1 MQSLILRAVQALML
15 ITINLVMTQRLM
27 SSVLDVRR
35 RSRSAQVLASTS
47 LRSLI
52 AKLENEVLLGN
63 LKIKLAGKTQL
74 LINPEVLELMMI
86 SIDLDK
92 ILRPNNSALNE
103 RKKFNQDLVQLITA
117 LKEVKIRQRVALKR
131 LTSQKQVHESLWLSM
146 QMVALAPMT

>member
-1 MQSLILRAVQALML
+1 MILRAVQALTL
-15 ITINLVMTQRLM
+15 FTINLAMTKRLM

-52 AKLENEVLLGN
+52 AQLENEVLPGN
-63 LKIKLAGKTQL
+63 LKIKLAGKTQFL
-74 LINPEVLELMMI
+74 MNPEVLELMMI

-92 ILRPNNSALNE
+92 ILRLKNSALNE
-103 RKKFNQDLVQLITA
+103 RKKFNQDLVQPITA

-131 LTSQKQVHESLWLSM
+131 LTSQKIVHESLWSSM
-146 QMVALAPMT
+146 QMADLAPMT

>member
-15 ITINLVMTQRLM
+15 FTINLVMTQRLM

-35 RSRSAQVLASTS
+35 RSRSAQVLANTS

-52 AKLENEVLLGN
+52 AQLGNEVLLGN
-63 LKIKLAGKTQL
+63 LIIKLAGKTQL

-92 ILRPNNSALNE
+92 ILRPKNSALNE
-103 RKKFNQDLVQLITA
+103 RKKFNQDLVQPITA
-117 LKEVKIRQRVALKR
+117 LKEVKIRQRVALKK

-146 QMVALAPMT
+146 LMVVLAPMT

>member
-15 ITINLVMTQRLM
+15 FTINLVMTQRLM

-35 RSRSAQVLASTS
+35 RSRSAQVLANTS

-52 AKLENEVLLGN
+52 AQLENEVLLGN
-63 LKIKLAGKTQL
+63 LIIKLAGKTQL

-92 ILRPNNSALNE
+92 ILRPKNSALNE
-103 RKKFNQDLVQLITA
+103 RKKFNQDLVQPITA
-117 LKEVKIRQRVALKR
+117 LKEVKIRQRVALKG

-146 QMVALAPMT
+146 LMVVLAPMT

>member
-52 AKLENEVLLGN
+52 AQLENEVLLGN

-86 SIDLDK
+86 NIDLDK
-92 ILRPNNSALNE
+92 ILRPKNLALNE
-103 RKKFNQDLVQLITA
+103 RKKFNQDLVQPITA

-131 LTSQKQVHESLWLSM
+131 LTSQKQVHESLLLSM
-146 QMVALAPMT
+146 LMADLAPMT

>member
-15 ITINLVMTQRLM
+15 FTINLVMTQRLM

-35 RSRSAQVLASTS
+35 RSRSGQVLASTS

-52 AKLENEVLLGN
+52 AQLENEVLLGN
-63 LKIKLAGKTQL
+63 LKIKLAGKTQFL
-74 LINPEVLELMMI
+74 MKPEVLEIMMI

-92 ILRPNNSALNE
+92 ILRPRNSALNE
-103 RKKFNQDLVQLITA
+103 KKKFNQDLVQPITA

-131 LTSQKQVHESLWLSM
+131 LTSQKQVQESLLFSM
-146 QMVALAPMT
+146 QMADLAPMK